1 MAALCFFARH
11 AGSSRRVCI
20 NITRFAATIS
30 SSGVFFGLIA
40 FPKVIDS
47 ANLSANDFTQRCD
60 RRVCE

>member
-1 MAALCFFARH
+1 MAAPCFLGNH
-11 AGSSRRVCI
+11 VGSVI
-20 NITRFAATIS
+20 NMARFAATIS